1 VFSFE
6 FTLRLSVLFYCN
18 AYPNISRKR
27 KVRID
32 LSMPEALPNLWLK
45 PMFDSELFRPRKEF
59 SHRKDVLTGRL
70 PGPPTNPFNHNR
82 ADQQHCQG

>member
-1 VFSFE
+1 MLSFGVI
-6 FTLRLSVLFYCN
+6 LLQRLPKHFQ
-18 AYPNISRKR
+18 KR

-45 PMFDSELFRPRKEF
+45 TMFDSELFGPLKEF

-70 PGPPTNPFNHNR
+70 PGPPTNSFNHNR
-82 ADQQHCQG
+82 ADQHCQG